1 MNYEQVKKLN
11 PADFKRYCGVHQETF
26 KEMVKIVKAE
36 KILQKKSGRP
46 SKLCIEDQILMTL
59 SYLREYP
66 TFFHLGIKW
75 GINESNSYRIV
86 IRTEKFLIKSGV
98 FNLPG
103 KKILN
108 RSQNEEIETV
118 VVDVSEHEI
127 ERPKKKQKKYYSGK
141 QKYHTIKSQVLAN
154 KKSAKIICTAFS
166 EGKTHDFSLFKKSKI
181 GMNEKLELLAD
192 KGYQGIKKIHNNSRT
207 PIKKNKNKEL
217 SQAERILNRQ
227 LAKERIIIE
236 NLHRSLNI
244 FRILSSRYRNRRR
257 RFGLRFNL
265 IAGIYNYELSLK
277 TKLELA

>member
-46 SKLCIEDQILMTL
+46 SKLCISDQILMTL

-75 GINESNSYRIV
+75 GIDESNSYRIV

-103 KKILN
+103 KKTLN

-166 EGKTHDFSLFKKSKI
+166 EGKTHDFSLFKKSKV

-192 KGYQGIKKIHNNSRT
+192 KGYQVIKKIHNNSRT
-207 PIKKNKNKEL
+207 PSK
-217 SQAERILNRQ
+217 
-227 LAKERIIIE
+227 
-236 NLHRSLNI
+236 
-244 FRILSSRYRNRRR
+244 
-257 RFGLRFNL
+257 
-265 IAGIYNYELSLK
+265 K
-277 TKLELA
+277 TKIKN

>member
-1 MNYEQVKKLN
+1 MNYEQLQKLN

-36 KILQKKSGRP
+36 KVFQKKSGRP
-46 SKLCIEDQILMTL
+46 SKLCVENQILMTL

-75 GINESNSYRIV
+75 GINESNADRIV
-86 IRTEKFLIKSGV
+86 IRTEKALINSGL
-98 FNLPG
+98 FNLTG
-103 KKILN
+103 KKSIYQ
-108 RSQNEEIETV
+108 SQNERENEE
-118 VVDVSEHEI
+118 VDVSEHEI

-154 KKSAKIICTAFS
+154 TKSTEIICTAFS
-166 EGKTHDFSLFKKSKI
+166 NGKMHDFSLFKKSKVR
-181 GMNEKLELLAD
+181 MNKEVELLGD
-192 KGYQGIKKIHNNSRT
+192 KGYQGIKKIHNNSRI
-207 PIKKNKNKEL
+207 PIKRPKNKEL
-217 SQAERILNRQ
+217 SQAEKVLNRQ
-227 LAKERIIIE
+227 LARERIIIE
-236 NLHRSLNI
+236 NIHRSLNI

-277 TKLELA
+277 TKLEIA

>member
-1 MNYEQVKKLN
+1 M
-11 PADFKRYCGVHQETF
+11 
-26 KEMVKIVKAE
+26 KAE
-36 KILQKKSGRP
+36 KVFQKKSGRP
-46 SKLCIEDQILMTL
+46 SKLSIENQILMTL
-59 SYLREYP
+59 SSKREYP

-75 GINESNSYRIV
+75 GIDESNSYRIV

-103 KKILN
+103 KKKLN
-108 RSQNEEIETV
+108 RNQNEEIETV

-166 EGKTHDFSLFKKSKI
+166 AGKTHDFSLFKKSKI
-181 GMNEKLELLAD
+181 RMNEELELLGD
-192 KGYQGIKKIHNNSRT
+192 KGDQGIKKIHKNSRI
-207 PIKKNKNKEL
+207 PIKKTKSKEL
-217 SQAERILNRQ
+217 SQAEKVLNRQ

-236 NLHRSLNI
+236 NIHRSLNI

-277 TKLELA
+277 TKFITHKLS